1 MLHQHALRVVC
12 IVVFFLFGEHK
23 VVVLEV
29 IDTLVAFDGEH
40 PTFSIEGAL
49 FLALY
54 SCRFVLYPADGLL
67 RPSAANAIL
76 IVIDL
81 FVGAVVNS
89 LEMPVLVVCH
99 HASLTIGVDIGIQ
112 VLVNLFP
119 SGEQGFIHH
128 LLRLTGC
135 RGLLS
140 WLDNPDVA
148 AIGHGLTHPQR
159 FLLRRMELTAIAV
172 HLSNADTWHR
182 HLEPAVTLLC
192 SSIDDA

>member
-12 IVVFFLFGEHK
+12 IVVFFFFGEHK
-23 VVVLEV
+23 VVVFCV
-29 IDTLVAFDGEH
+29 IDTLVASDGEH
-40 PTFSIEGAL
+40 PAFAIEGAL
-49 FLALY
+49 FLTLY

-67 RPSAANAIL
+67 RPFAINAIL
-76 IVIDL
+76 IVVDL
-81 FVGAVVNS
+81 FVVTVVNS

-140 WLDNPDVA
+140 RLDNPDVA

>member
-1 MLHQHALRVVC
+1 
-12 IVVFFLFGEHK
+12 
-23 VVVLEV
+23 
-29 IDTLVAFDGEH
+29 
-40 PTFSIEGAL
+40 
-49 FLALY
+49 
-54 SCRFVLYPADGLL
+54 
-67 RPSAANAIL
+67 
-76 IVIDL
+76 
-81 FVGAVVNS
+81 
-89 LEMPVLVVCH
+89 MPVLVVCH